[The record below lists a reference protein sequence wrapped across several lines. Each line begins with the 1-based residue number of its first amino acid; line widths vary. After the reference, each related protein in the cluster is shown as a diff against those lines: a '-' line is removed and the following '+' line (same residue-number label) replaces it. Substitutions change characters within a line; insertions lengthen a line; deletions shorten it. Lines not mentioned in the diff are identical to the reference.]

1 MQRDCVV
8 YGMGR
13 ARAYRPGGRA
23 WGLACERRRVAAVA
37 AVVAAVAAVVAA
49 VAAVVAVAAAT
60 AGQRHP

>member
-1 MQRDCVV
+1 
-8 YGMGR
+8 MGR